1 MGNKR
6 TRRAIKNVKAMK
18 QEHLKELGKRIKTI
32 REERQMKQKQFAASL
47 GISGSLLSQIE
58 TGRKNPVYELLYKL
72 MKKYNVSLD
81 WLFSGQGEMF
91 LKKKPEVK
99 AREDKYIDDIET
111 IDDLVWYLEHS
122 NLFNLNVM
130 GYAARFFF
138 ENEEHIKKELERK
151 RKKREKESKK

>member
-1 MGNKR
+1 
-6 TRRAIKNVKAMK
+6 MK
-18 QEHLKELGKRIKTI
+18 QQHLKELGKRIKTL
-32 REERQMKQKQFAASL
+32 REKLNVNQKQFAAGL

-58 TGRKNPVYELLYKL
+58 TGHKNPVYQLLYKL
-72 MKKYNVSLD
+72 MNQYNVSLD
-81 WLFSGQGEMF
+81 WLFTGQGEMF
-91 LKKKPEVK
+91 LKSKPEVK
-99 AREDKYIDDIET
+99 AREDKYIDDIES

-151 RKKREKESKK
+151 RKKKEERQS

>member
-1 MGNKR
+1 
-6 TRRAIKNVKAMK
+6 MK
-18 QEHLKELGKRIKTI
+18 QEHLKKLGKRIKAL
-32 REERQMKQKQFAASL
+32 REELRMNQKKFAAAL

-58 TGRKNPVYELLYKL
+58 TGQKNPVYEFLYKL
-72 MKKYNVSLD
+72 MIKYHVSLD
-81 WLFSGQGEMF
+81 WLFTGKGSMF
-91 LKKKPEVK
+91 LRRRLEGK
-99 AREDKYIDDIET
+99 AGDDKYIDEIES

-151 RKKREKESKK
+151 RKKKEKESEK